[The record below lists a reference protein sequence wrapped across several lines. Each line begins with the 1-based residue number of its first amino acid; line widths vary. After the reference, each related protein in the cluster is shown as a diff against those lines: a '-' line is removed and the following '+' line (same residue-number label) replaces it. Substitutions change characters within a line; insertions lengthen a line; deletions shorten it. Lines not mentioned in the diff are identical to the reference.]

1 MLMLELTLTPESI
14 STAVAILT
22 VTMKSF
28 VATLAC
34 LAMANA
40 GVVLPAGGYAHAGS
54 YAHPGAYAGYG
65 YAGAAGYAAAPAV
78 AYGGVYAGH
87 YDPSVAYANLYPAA
101 EPYVDVQV
109 PAEPYIHQEIPAEP
123 YVDVQTPAELAQ
135 IHSLSEF
142 PVPENIKKFLTS
154 ERKADNTKK
163 EPKKRRHSVTEPE
176 GPPEPF
182 SLYSTL
188 PRSMRETK
196 LVTNVK
202 VEEDEEVLRAR
213 QELVQT
219 RTPAQLSAITSISD
233 LPVPSKLTK
242 MMGSR
247 ESSAHG
253 PRPASS
259 VGGEKQTSRTPSKMN
274 VNDMYSTLPKSLT
287 MELAV
292 KTKIN
297 DPAVVEERR
306 KLTAEH
312 SPMELGNIGSLA
324 DFPIPTPISNLF
336 NKPAADTPEKP
347 KRKKNMEE
355 KRKRN
360 LTTGTFL
367 SSDFLPQSWLDTKL
381 VCRTKG
387 EEDPEVLAKRQEIV
401 AGKSVSELSK
411 MSGIDDFPL
420 PTRVETLVRKKRVLK
435 STDEKENVKKGVS
448 RSVTSLSAKSL
459 TSLSIPESLLT
470 PLAVKSVVE
479 DQDVVA
485 KNKEI
490 IKTKSVGELAHI
502 GGLSDFPIPDNV
514 ENLYNKLTATSSKRP
529 APAAPIERPTSPQSF
544 KETIYETL
552 PRSMRETQLITNSKF
567 EEDEERLKERQ
578 ELTRTKSPTELS
590 QISSVSDFPLPT
602 PVENLLKKK
611 SEQPDTA
618 SPPVPPRGQK
628 KEGIYDSIPA
638 SLKSELI
645 VKSVEQDQELV
656 AERQETIRTH
666 TPAQLSEIHSLAD
679 VPIPSFIQN
688 LTASKK
694 NVAEP
699 TIEKPK
705 VDTEDKE
712 KVSFKIY
719 DTLPAS
725 LTETKLMTKS
735 VVEEPEVQAARAG
748 VVKSKSVAELS
759 QITTIS
765 DFPVPETIENL
776 FSNKT
781 VDRKQYAPAE
791 RRKKIKEQQTKSK
804 STQSLSQGMYASL
817 PRHFTM
823 ELAVKTVEQEPDLV
837 AERRELLASKSVS
850 ELSQVKSLAEFPVP
864 DVVQRVFHKSVGSLG
879 GSKPAQ
885 DPSKSSAASS
895 RPPTSLS
902 GKGLQ
907 AEIYASLPR
916 SLTEQQLLVRTK
928 VEESAEVLQARQALV
943 ESKSPLELSEIHSL
957 AEMPIPSR
965 IEAWLHGEAN
975 GTQEGIGG
983 DSPLAMPRNTKE
995 LGEALYRGLPSSLTA
1010 PVVVRSKVEDPTVL
1024 IERQQLQQTKSIH
1037 ELSKIRNLNELPI
1050 PGNVIRMPDVP
1061 LPKMKSILNVIAR
1074 PAPRSSP
1081 RRTPKSETY
1090 KSIDPESGTVES
1102 TPLMDE
1108 RQLHSPDCPSEDR
1121 YEEISTSRTEEM
1133 DDLPSPPPPVE
1144 EEVEEEEED
1153 QFSLADQIRA
1163 TPERSLKKEKK
1174 KKNRRSTD
1182 SEALSADS
1190 GRMEEDEIPPPLP
1203 PKRITPSPK
1212 KGLSLET
1219 QPSLEEEE
1227 EAVPVKNSQGEQPQ
1241 ALRREKQ
1248 SQPREMTEKA
1258 TPDPVQSRPLPNPP
1272 APPRLKKNKSVDS
1285 EGRSS
1290 RASGTGS
1297 PSCYRDAADA
1307 TYTETANFQSCKDT
1321 LHTNVSKTL
1330 VDSAN
1335 RPHSSLSDVTL
1346 ADSCVDSLVSCAET
1360 LVGDSDP
1367 NLETCAETLRDENQ
1381 TEFFSDDD
1389 LDNPYPAV
1397 DFDPSSG
1404 QGPGAGAQI
1413 IDRPGRSNVK
1423 KSESGR
1429 RLQEGTEQLSM
1440 ELMEH
1445 VESLKTTLDNM
1456 SSRLGTRSRS
1466 RSHSKTRHS
1475 SQYRPSEQ

>member
-1 MLMLELTLTPESI
+1 MGVTSLASARIHREPEYEP
-14 STAVAILT
+14 V
-22 VTMKSF
+22 
-28 VATLAC
+28 
-34 LAMANA
+34 
-40 GVVLPAGGYAHAGS
+40 
-54 YAHPGAYAGYG
+54 
-65 YAGAAGYAAAPAV
+65 GAAGPSTPEMALHRLPGEQDGKYVSVVGRDDLASFQRNGHNGNENGDEDIDFTPQNGYVEPDEMEYEEVGPGRKLKNPKKGKQQPALMGKIAAAGSAIKKARLPTPMELKEGYLNSAFHKSLHQPLIVKSKVEKEDVRV
-78 AYGGVYAGH
+78 ARQALTQEKSPTALGNIN
-87 YDPSVAYANLYPAA
+87 SVSDIPI
-101 EPYVDVQV
+101 PKVFSSK
-109 PAEPYIHQEIPAEP
+109 PAEEGEEPAEAKP
-123 YVDVQTPAELAQ
+123 MPRNMDEWGQAAYNTLPKSFREQNIVTAVKENLDPEELARNQELIRSKTPAELAQ

-142 PVPENIKKFLTS
+142 PLPDNIKKFLTS
-154 ERKADNTKK
+154 ERKPDNTKK

-219 RTPAQLSAITSISD
+219 RTPAQLSTITSISD

-253 PRPASS
+253 PRPASTAAS
-259 VGGEKQTSRTPSKMN
+259 VGGEKQSSRTPSKMN

-312 SPMELGNIGSLA
+312 TPMELGNIGSLA
-324 DFPIPTPISNLF
+324 DLPIPTPISNLF

-355 KRKRN
+355 KRKRD

-381 VCRTKG
+381 VCRTKV

-401 AGKSVSELSK
+401 ADKSVSELSK

-479 DQDVVA
+479 DQDLVA

-490 IKTKSVGELAHI
+490 IKTKSVGELSHI
-502 GGLSDFPIPDNV
+502 GALSDFPIPDNV

-529 APAAPIERPTSPQSF
+529 APAAPTERPSSPQNF

-590 QISSVSDFPLPT
+590 QISSMSDFPIPT

-611 SEQPDTA
+611 SEQTETA
-618 SPPVPPRGQK
+618 SPPVPARKKEK

-645 VKSVEQDQELV
+645 VKSVEQNQELV

-666 TPAQLSEIHSLAD
+666 TPAQLSEIHSLSD

-688 LTASKK
+688 LATSKK
-694 NVAEP
+694 NLDEP
-699 TIEKPK
+699 ITEKPK

-712 KVSFKIY
+712 KGPFKIY

-735 VVEEPEVQAARAG
+735 VVEEPEVQAARAE

-850 ELSQVKSLAEFPVP
+850 ELSQVKSLADFPVP
-864 DVVQRVFHKSVGSLG
+864 DIVQRAFHKSMGSLG
-879 GSKPAQ
+879 GNKGAQ
-885 DPSKSSAASS
+885 DSSKENVRPVTPGNTNENGIYATLPKSLKAELLVGSTIEDPDVVAKRMEIANSKSVSELSQVRSFSDFPIPENIERLMSRSATNHAEPAEQSS

-907 AEIYASLPR
+907 AELYATLPR

-1010 PVVVRSKVEDPTVL
+1010 PVVMRSKVEDPTVL

-1074 PAPRSSP
+1074 PPARSSP

-1090 KSIDPESGTVES
+1090 KSFDPESGTVES

-1153 QFSLADQIRA
+1153 
-1163 TPERSLKKEKK
+1163 
-1174 KKNRRSTD
+1174 
-1182 SEALSADS
+1182 
-1190 GRMEEDEIPPPLP
+1190 EIPPPLP

-1219 QPSLEEEE
+1219 QPSLEEE
-1227 EAVPVKNSQGEQPQ
+1227 
-1241 ALRREKQ
+1241 
-1248 SQPREMTEKA
+1248 
-1258 TPDPVQSRPLPNPP
+1258 
-1272 APPRLKKNKSVDS
+1272 
-1285 EGRSS
+1285 
-1290 RASGTGS
+1290 
-1297 PSCYRDAADA
+1297 
-1307 TYTETANFQSCKDT
+1307 
-1321 LHTNVSKTL
+1321 
-1330 VDSAN
+1330 
-1335 RPHSSLSDVTL
+1335 
-1346 ADSCVDSLVSCAET
+1346 
-1360 LVGDSDP
+1360 
-1367 NLETCAETLRDENQ
+1367 
-1381 TEFFSDDD
+1381 
-1389 LDNPYPAV
+1389 
-1397 DFDPSSG
+1397 
-1404 QGPGAGAQI
+1404 
-1413 IDRPGRSNVK
+1413 
-1423 KSESGR
+1423 
-1429 RLQEGTEQLSM
+1429 
-1440 ELMEH
+1440 
-1445 VESLKTTLDNM
+1445 
-1456 SSRLGTRSRS
+1456 
-1466 RSHSKTRHS
+1466 
-1475 SQYRPSEQ
+1475 